1 MSLKPHLFTS
11 IYYEE
16 KKTKMK
22 KVDLS
27 HISCEFIICWHIT
40 LVNFI
45 QFI

>member
-1 MSLKPHLFTS
+1 MSLKPHLFIS
-11 IYYEE
+11 IYY
-16 KKTKMK
+16 KKKNKMK

-27 HISCEFIICWHIT
+27 HISCEFITCWHIT